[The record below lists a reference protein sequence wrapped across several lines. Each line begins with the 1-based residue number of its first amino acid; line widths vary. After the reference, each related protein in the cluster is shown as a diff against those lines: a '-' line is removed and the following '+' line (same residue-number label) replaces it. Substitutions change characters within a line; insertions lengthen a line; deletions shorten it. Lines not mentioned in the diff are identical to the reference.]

1 MFPIAL
7 FMAHFAI
14 LFFIACLSVYNL
26 FRYAFAFSPISNGI
40 AESFLCRDWCGWYIF
55 FFFRKKIDD
64 ALVPGVLETKREI

>member
-7 FMAHFAI
+7 FYGSLCDSSSLSPVYQSIIYFATLL
-14 LFFIACLSVYNL
+14 LFFGFPMELA
-26 FRYAFAFSPISNGI
+26 RAFFIEIGVV
-40 AESFLCRDWCGWYIF
+40 G